1 MRYEFEFKLF
11 SHWVSNLTRY
21 FYKHSSIHLFVLCKS
36 PSKHNTVN
44 IQYSSTTGI
53 KMASFFTGAQM
64 VPWQTQLYCSK
75 LVYFSFYID
84 VLGLMTPFLPFMVTA
99 QDSSVQ
105 ILSGYCIHFDESI
118 IVFSFLLKKRSN
130 ESFSFFFA
138 VSQLV
143 SPLGFLF
150 SNGGID

>member
-53 KMASFFTGAQM
+53 KMASFSPGHK
-64 VPWQTQLYCSK
+64 WCLGKLRCSNFFS
-75 LVYFSFYID
+75 FSFYID
-84 VLGLMTPFLPFMVTA
+84 VLSLMTPFVPFKVSA
-99 QDSSVQ
+99 RDSNVQ

-138 VSQLV
+138 VS
-143 SPLGFLF
+143 
-150 SNGGID
+150 

>member
-36 PSKHNTVN
+36 PSKHNTVSN
-44 IQYSSTTGI
+44 QCSTTTGI
-53 KMASFFTGAQM
+53 KMASFSPGHKWCLGKQS
-64 VPWQTQLYCSK
+64 CSK
-75 LVYFSFYID
+75 FVYFSFYID
-84 VLGLMTPFLPFMVTA
+84 VLSLMTPFVPFKVSA
-99 QDSSVQ
+99 RDSNVQ

-130 ESFSFFFA
+130 ESFSFFLA
-138 VSQLV
+138 VS
-143 SPLGFLF
+143 
-150 SNGGID
+150 